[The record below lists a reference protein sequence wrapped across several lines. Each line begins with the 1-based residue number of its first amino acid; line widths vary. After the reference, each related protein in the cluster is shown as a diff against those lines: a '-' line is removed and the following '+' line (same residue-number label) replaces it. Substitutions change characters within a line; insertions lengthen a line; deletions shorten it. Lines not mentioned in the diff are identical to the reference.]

1 MDEDEAA
8 EVLRRVG
15 LTIKAERA
23 RRDWTQEKLA
33 HDSGLSVSQI
43 ARMER
48 GHRDAGVTRIV
59 RVAWALNVDPAV
71 LLHGLGRDDFL
82 KSRSG

>member
-23 RRDWTQEKLA
+23 RRDWTQERLA

-59 RVAWALNVDPAV
+59 RVAWALDIEPG
-71 LLHGLGRDDFL
+71 LLLQGLGHDDF
-82 KSRSG
+82 KAHRTT

>member
-1 MDEDEAA
+1 MNNEEAA
-8 EVLRRVG
+8 EVLRQVG
-15 LTIKAERA
+15 LTLKAERA

-33 HDSGLSVSQI
+33 HDAGLSVSQI

-59 RVAWALNVDPAV
+59 RVAWALDIEPG
-71 LLHGLGRDDFL
+71 LLFQGLSEDEFKAR
-82 KSRSG
+82 RRN

>member
-1 MDEDEAA
+1 MNDEEAA
-8 EVLRRVG
+8 EVLRQVG
-15 LTIKAERA
+15 LTLKAERA

-33 HDSGLSVSQI
+33 HDAGLSVSQI

-59 RVAWALNVDPAV
+59 RVAWALGIEPGV
-71 LLHGLGRDDFL
+71 LLQGLTRDTFRGRP
-82 KSRSG
+82 SN

>member
-1 MDEDEAA
+1 MNDEEAA
-8 EVLRRVG
+8 VLRHVG

-48 GHRDAGVTRIV
+48 GLRDAGVTRIV
-59 RVAWALNVDPAV
+59 RVAWALGIDPAV
-71 LLHGLGRDDFL
+71 LLGGLSLHNFRN
-82 KSRSG
+82 RNRR